1 MSRIENPMSGGLR
14 NKFSMLN
21 DGGISDSS
29 REHSEDRSETR
40 RDRVAGG
47 PSRSMM
53 VLPASRESSIDAE
66 RQRALE
72 AVRQT
77 FKANAAAAGGP
88 SASVGHPNRSRP
100 VPENLA
106 EAREDIEQ
114 AKQLK
119 GMKDLSPDKIEQYA
133 RLLVDEFLHDGN
145 ESVSLS
151 SLFII
156 WQRWAPTA
164 ILGFLRRTNE
174 FLLVLLST
182 NGCLHNALTHPMS
195 YFFKFSILQPM
206 EWFHY

>member
-1 MSRIENPMSGGLR
+1 LSRKEETVTGGLR

-29 REHSEDRSETR
+29 REHSEDRSSESR
-40 RDRVAGG
+40 RDRIAGG

-53 VLPASRESSIDAE
+53 VLPASREASIDAE

-77 FKANAAAAGGP
+77 FKANAAVAGGS
-88 SASVGHPNRSRP
+88 SASVGHLNRSRP

-119 GMKDLSPDKIEQYA
+119 GKKDLTPDKIEQYA
-133 RLLVDEFLHDGN
+133 RLLVDEYLHDGN
-145 ESVSLS
+145 ETV
-151 SLFII
+151 
-156 WQRWAPTA
+156 
-164 ILGFLRRTNE
+164 
-174 FLLVLLST
+174 
-182 NGCLHNALTHPMS
+182 
-195 YFFKFSILQPM
+195 SILLWQDNPKLICS
-206 EWFHY
+206 HYICSFVS